1 MRKKLS
7 ELTLEE
13 FVRLL
18 CEAEKVYEFEFKVY
32 PIDKDKGF
40 VYKGKY
46 EQMCDFLKSV
56 LADNPD
62 DESTKGALEK
72 LESDFF
78 DYNLQLTKLDIYDYL
93 EEKTK
98 GFQADRC
105 KILLDDMELQKF
117 IIDDERDNVIDSKD
131 DGLCAGY
138 SMLDALSCLNYA
150 YAVRI
155 LQEKMDMQTQQPYD
169 KGNVL
174 PDDILEDEERKYY
187 ERAIKCGFIK
197 MVGGGFSWVY
207 GGNVRLGY
215 FCSKVY
221 KTPRPIN
228 KLESRFNVKKLSAS
242 ITQAEYN
249 SKRDDVKRW
258 RDEIDK
264 MIFFD

>member
-1 MRKKLS
+1 MKKSLFK
-7 ELTLEE
+7 LTLEE
-13 FVRLL
+13 FVGLL
-18 CEAEKVYEFEFKVY
+18 CWEEGEKQEEVCRL
-32 PIDKDKGF
+32 G
-40 VYKGKY
+40 
-46 EQMCDFLKSV
+46 
-56 LADNPD
+56 
-62 DESTKGALEK
+62 
-72 LESDFF
+72 
-78 DYNLQLTKLDIYDYL
+78 IYDYL
-93 EEKTK
+93 EERTK

-105 KILLDDMELQKF
+105 KILLDDMREIKLAY
-117 IIDDERDNVIDSKD
+117 IDDDRALNDVYNRVSENILSIL
-131 DGLCAGY
+131 DG
-138 SMLDALSCLNYA
+138 NYY
-150 YAVRI
+150 YAIGV
-155 LQEKMDMQTQQPYD
+155 LQEKMGLQTQQPYD
-169 KGNVL
+169 KGDVL